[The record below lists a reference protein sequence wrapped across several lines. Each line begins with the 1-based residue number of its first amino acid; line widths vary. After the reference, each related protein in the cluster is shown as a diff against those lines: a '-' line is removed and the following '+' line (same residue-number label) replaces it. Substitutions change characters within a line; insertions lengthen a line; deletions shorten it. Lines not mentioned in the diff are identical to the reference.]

1 MNDGA
6 HERATGGKEV
16 ANTLGFDPTKLTQV
30 QVTLDGTQSELASLG
45 SQMAGFQSDL
55 TSASWLGN
63 ASKTFISSY
72 AQFQDGYS
80 MVLKALTKLQTDVGS
95 AEKGLTGGE
104 AEVQASAK
112 KVASGIVSQ
121 INTSV
126 GSA

>member
-1 MNDGA
+1 M
-6 HERATGGKEV
+6 AT
-16 ANTLGFDPTKLTQV
+16 NTLGFDPAKLTQV
-30 QVTLDGTQSELASLG
+30 QVTLDGAQSELAALG

-55 TSASWLGN
+55 TSASWLGT
-63 ASKTFISSY
+63 ASRTFINSY
-72 AQFQDGYS
+72 GQFQDGYN
-80 MVLKALTKLQTDVGS
+80 MVLKALTKLQADVGS

-104 AEVQASAK
+104 AEVQAQAK